1 MSKLSK
7 LDVECAVSTAV
18 RDKLTP
24 AEVDAI
30 LEVVYLA
37 MVADGVMVEEEA
49 DAFVRTML
57 RLLGPHAT
65 ESRVRRIMQRFE
77 RRLERGERCVAA
89 RCGRVDEVAE
99 ALRRKPARD
108 LAYKLAYVMSLSD
121 LRTNESEF
129 LFDQHLREAVG
140 LSDARADELADEA
153 AGAVIGDGT
162 PHKRGWTCPEP
173 AAPQKAAPRKAA
185 PKPKPRR
192 RAPARRPRR

>member
-7 LDVECAVSTAV
+7 LDVECAVPTVV
-18 RDKLTP
+18 RDKLTA

-37 MVADGVMVEEEA
+37 MVADGVLAEEEA

-65 ESRVRRIMQRFE
+65 ESRVRRIMKSFE

-89 RCGRVDEVAE
+89 RCGRVDEVAA
-99 ALRRKPARD
+99 ALRRKPARE
-108 LAYKLAYVMSLSD
+108 LAYKLAFVMSLSD
-121 LRTNESEF
+121 LRTNELEF
-129 LFDQHLREAVG
+129 LFDQQLRESLG

-162 PHKRGWTCPEP
+162 PHKPGTTTCPEP
-173 AAPQKAAPRKAA
+173 EAPEK
-185 PKPKPRR
+185 KPRR